1 MRQSVI
7 AAVLALSASAPQAGE
22 LMRVVT
28 EPTAGMLSPR
38 TYYVDMSTF
47 PTDGLRFGIS
57 VGVLPRLMA
66 GVSYGGWDVTGMDAP
81 EWFDRLS
88 LSGRFRFVDET
99 VSFPALAVGYS
110 NEREPSRAGGRFNR
124 LSRGLYLALSKNF
137 AAPGGDMAFHGGI
150 SISFDDP
157 DHAGC
162 WLGVDKS
169 LPAGFGIA
177 ADWDPATNEPA
188 SVRFDETGGFLNLEG
203 YWQSFGQVRIS
214 IQIRDLFEAGGETY
228 RCLAVDFLGLI

>member
-7 AAVLALSASAPQAGE
+7 AAVLALSASASQAGE
-22 LMRVVT
+22 LMRIVA

-38 TYYVDMSTF
+38 TYYVDMGTF

-57 VGVLPRLMA
+57 AGVVPRLMA
-66 GVSYGGWDVTGMDAP
+66 GVSYGGWDVTGMDDP
-81 EWFDRLS
+81 EWFDHLS
-88 LSGRFRFVDET
+88 LSARFRFVDET
-99 VSFPALAVGYS
+99 ISFPALALGYS
-110 NEREPSRAGGRFNR
+110 NEREPSRAGGTFIR

-137 AAPGGDMAFHGGI
+137 EAPAGDLAFHAGA
-150 SISFDDP
+150 SVSFDDS

-162 WLGVDKS
+162 WFGVDKS
-169 LPAGFGIA
+169 LPAGFGVA
-177 ADWDPATNEPA
+177 ADWDPATNEPG

>member
-1 MRQSVI
+1 
-7 AAVLALSASAPQAGE
+7 
-22 LMRVVT
+22 MRVVT

-66 GVSYGGWDVTGMDAP
+66 GASYGGWDVTGMDDP

>member
-7 AAVLALSASAPQAGE
+7 AAVLALSASISNAGE
-22 LMRVVT
+22 LMRIVS

-38 TYYVDMSTF
+38 TYYVDMGTF

-57 VGVLPRLMA
+57 AGVVPRLMA
-66 GVSYGGWDVTGMDAP
+66 GVSYGGWDVTGMDDP
-81 EWFDRLS
+81 EWFDHVS
-88 LSGRFRFVDET
+88 LSARFRFVDET
-99 VSFPALAVGYS
+99 VSFPALALGYS
-110 NEREPSRAGGRFNR
+110 NEREPSRAGGTFIR

-137 AAPGGDMAFHGGI
+137 AAPAGDMAFHAGV
-150 SISFDDP
+150 SVSFDDS

-169 LPAGFGIA
+169 LPAGFGVA
-177 ADWDPATNEPA
+177 ADWDPATNEPG
-188 SVRFDETGGFLNLEG
+188 SVRFDETGGFFNLEG

-214 IQIRDLFEAGGETY
+214 IQIRDLLEAGGETY